1 MIKNDI
7 ILVWL
12 FLLQPIIQLQMGGAM
27 SLEKITAQIK
37 AQGKKMPPV
46 DDWDPDYCGEMDLT
60 IKANG
65 DWFYAGTIFKRLTLV
80 KLLASVLKKEKG
92 DYFLVTP
99 VEKIKITVDDAPF
112 VLTQWHWQDEKQTV
126 MVVSN
131 NVGDEFILDKLHPI
145 TLNEAGELYVIVRR
159 NLLAKVH
166 RNVYYQW
173 IDLAREEETKKG
185 TELVFSSAECQFSLG
200 IV

>member
-1 MIKNDI
+1 
-7 ILVWL
+7 
-12 FLLQPIIQLQMGGAM
+12 M

-37 AQGKKMPPV
+37 AQGDKIPPV
-46 DDWDPDYCGEMDLT
+46 ELWDPEYCGEMDLQ

-65 DWFYAGTIFKRLTLV
+65 DWFYAGTIFKRPALV
-80 KLLASVLKKEKG
+80 KLLASVLKKEQD

-112 VLTQWHWQDEKQTV
+112 VLTQWHWQDENQTT
-126 MVVSN
+126 MIVSN
-131 NVGDEFILDKLHPI
+131 NVGNEFTLDNNHPL
-145 TLNEAGELYVIVRR
+145 TVNANGEVYVTVRR

-173 IDLAREEETKKG
+173 IDLAKEVKTDQG
-185 TELVFSSAECQFSLG
+185 IELIFTSAGCPFSLG
-200 IV
+200 EI